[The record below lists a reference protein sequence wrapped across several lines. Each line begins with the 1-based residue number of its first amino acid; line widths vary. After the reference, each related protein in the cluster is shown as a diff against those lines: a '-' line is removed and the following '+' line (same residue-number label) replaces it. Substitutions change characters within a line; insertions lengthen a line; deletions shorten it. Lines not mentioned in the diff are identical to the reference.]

1 MNRPAEEVRIVLV
14 TGPGEELRALGR
26 RVVEERLAACVNV
39 VPGVW
44 SVYRWEGA
52 VEEAREE
59 LAVLKTTATRV
70 EELEARV
77 GGLHPYDEPEFVVLP
92 LAGGSESY
100 LGWIRSA
107 VSE

>member
-1 MNRPAEEVRIVLV
+1 MSPSAGEVRVVLV
-14 TGPGEELRALGR
+14 TGPGDELRELGR
-26 RVVEERLAACVNV
+26 RVVEARLAACVNV

-52 VEEAREE
+52 VEEARED
-59 LAVLKTTATRV
+59 LAVLKTTDDRV

-77 GGLHPYDEPEFVVLP
+77 LQLHPYDEPEFVVLP
-92 LAGGSESY
+92 VAGGSRSY

-107 VSE
+107 VSA